1 METRNSKGFSFC
13 VVVLFASYHLHLL
26 HGAVVKYLLVYRL
39 IWLQEEWM
47 LCVKVFVTVFIQCDN
62 CIWVVCIGVVLS
74 FNDVLTFALLVELV
88 TNCCSAC
95 ASTVL
100 FNWLDFETAVSR
112 FLSALLCILYRGSNY
127 VEIIT
132 VTGFFFLFKHL
143 SNSHFH
149 EKPSPLKMMPGWQ
162 CNSGQKECC
171 R

>member
-1 METRNSKGFSFC
+1 M
-13 VVVLFASYHLHLL
+13 
-26 HGAVVKYLLVYRL
+26 
-39 IWLQEEWM
+39 
-47 LCVKVFVTVFIQCDN
+47 
-62 CIWVVCIGVVLS
+62 VLS